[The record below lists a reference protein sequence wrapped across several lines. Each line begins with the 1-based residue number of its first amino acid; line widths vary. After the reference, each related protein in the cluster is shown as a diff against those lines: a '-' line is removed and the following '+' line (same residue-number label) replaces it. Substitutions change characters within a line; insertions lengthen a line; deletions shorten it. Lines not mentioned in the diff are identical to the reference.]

1 MALIHPYRDGH
12 AYKKPAKCG
21 LFAPY
26 QEISGVSR
34 VRGGGRSRVRTG
46 LQLAAKMGKILG
58 KTRIKVAADDT
69 DAESLCGTGVSADSE
84 GEK

>member
-1 MALIHPYRDGH
+1 MRSQPIDM
-12 AYKKPAKCG
+12 
-21 LFAPY
+21 
-26 QEISGVSR
+26 V
-34 VRGGGRSRVRTG
+34 GGGRSRVRTG

>member
-1 MALIHPYRDGH
+1 M
-12 AYKKPAKCG
+12 
-21 LFAPY
+21 
-26 QEISGVSR
+26 
-34 VRGGGRSRVRTG
+34 RGGGRSRVRTG